1 MAIDE
6 ASIEASLAQFL
17 PLLAVAYQSGD
28 LEPLRP
34 YAAEKELARI
44 QMLISELADQG
55 RYLAPEFL
63 QVEVEDSH
71 VWHSTNAYVTTHEV
85 WNVRMHA
92 LGSDGLLAEDV
103 EKSYRVKYQL
113 KRDGDGW
120 RVLFRTIL
128 EQ

>member
-1 MAIDE
+1 
-6 ASIEASLAQFL
+6 
-17 PLLAVAYQSGD
+17 
-28 LEPLRP
+28 
-34 YAAEKELARI
+34 
-44 QMLISELADQG
+44 
-55 RYLAPEFL
+55 
-63 QVEVEDSH
+63 
-71 VWHSTNAYVTTHEV
+71 
-85 WNVRMHA
+85 MHA